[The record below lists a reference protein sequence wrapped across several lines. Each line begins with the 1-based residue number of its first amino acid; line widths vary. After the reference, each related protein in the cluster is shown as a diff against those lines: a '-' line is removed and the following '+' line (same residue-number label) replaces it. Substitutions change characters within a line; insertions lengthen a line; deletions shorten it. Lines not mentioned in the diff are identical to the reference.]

1 MFAPRRICIDTDS
14 PPAILYRYRSAG
26 GGANFRPADLY
37 CGTGTMPE
45 EVRRWKAHWGATY
58 QIFKY
63 YYYGLGYQS
72 RNRTL
77 TINRNLNINRNRNP
91 EIDPN
96 PIPNRKNNRNVCS
109 TNDTGIKLNIRVISK
124 LFSFGRGWVYKRPT
138 PEGKCRR
145 YTPSVE

>member
-1 MFAPRRICIDTDS
+1 MFERVTRICGQHYANI
-14 PPAILYRYRSAG
+14 ILTSG
-26 GGANFRPADLY
+26 S
-37 CGTGTMPE
+37 
-45 EVRRWKAHWGATY
+45 ATY

-96 PIPNRKNNRNVCS
+96 PIPKRKNNRNVCS
-109 TNDTGIKLNIRVISK
+109 TNNTGIKLNIRVISK
-124 LFSFGRGWVYKRPT
+124 SYFRWAGGGYTKGLPQKANVDVTLRQSNRGLCGRHLSQRV
-138 PEGKCRR
+138 
-145 YTPSVE
+145 